1 MDRYE
6 LFYHPIPFRGHF
18 IRYVLAQAG
27 QGWIEPS
34 HDEVIALADRVP
46 GMRGVYA
53 GRLRNAAQVE
63 SLTANLIS
71 INRRYKVHAGI
82 RVTDLP

>member
-1 MDRYE
+1 MLDERSLDLDDRE
-6 LFYHPIPFRGHF
+6 
-18 IRYVLAQAG
+18 AT
-27 QGWIEPS
+27 
-34 HDEVIALADRVP
+34 DEVIALADRVP